1 MACFQSL
8 SVSLHAGTQ
17 IAGGILSAA
26 KMLLESDTGLVPA
39 RLLGASYPSATAG

>member
-26 KMLLESDTGLVPA
+26 KRLLESDVGLVPA
-39 RLLGASYPSATAG
+39 RSLGASYPSAAAG

>member
-8 SVSLHAGTQ
+8 SVSLHPGTQ

-26 KMLLESDTGLVPA
+26 KRLLESDAGLVPA
-39 RLLGASYPSATAG
+39 GSLCASCLSAAAG